1 MRLPHV
7 GGAPQ
12 QQQARGQQRSAGA
25 RGSGG
30 GGKGRRKQGKRAN
43 ITVARDDAA
52 VVVHNLPLGDCQQ
65 TALCGDT
72 KGVLTRVL
80 QTVPTAEAP
89 PRITHIYHVGAG
101 YVASETTPTRGFVPG
116 LPACSSQ

>member
-1 MRLPHV
+1 MSDGPYFQLSLSLFV
-7 GGAPQ
+7 GYRVGTIE
-12 QQQARGQQRSAGA
+12 
-25 RGSGG
+25 
-30 GGKGRRKQGKRAN
+30 N
-43 ITVARDDAA
+43 VAK
-52 VVVHNLPLGDCQQ
+52 
-65 TALCGDT
+65 LCGDT

-80 QTVPTAEAP
+80 QVVPTAEAP